1 MNATAGLLSRREFL
15 AVGAGSL
22 LVGCTSPQQM
32 PANANGAPSFTPHT
46 GQPGKDVIWVPTPDR
61 IVTRML
67 QLAGLTARDTL
78 FDLGS
83 GDGKIVI
90 AAAREFGARGTG
102 VEFNPD
108 MVALSIRRAAAAG
121 VSDRARFVRGDIF
134 ETDFSSATVVT
145 MYLLPQLNMR
155 LRPTL
160 MAMKPGTRVVSHEFG
175 LGDWEPDETTR
186 FGHQST
192 HLWIVPANAGGEW
205 SVHVPQAKEVLSAS
219 LKIEQT
225 FQRIR
230 GTLVFGGIETSIREA
245 QVSGTRIRFAFTD
258 TDGALRQV
266 DARIEPNEMVGT
278 IAVASRRA
286 AGQRARPVDFVA
298 RRAGPA
304 PAIDGSRQ
312 AASARIHG

>member
-1 MNATAGLLSRREFL
+1 MHVTDGLFSRREFL
-15 AVGAGSL
+15 AAGAGAL

-32 PANANGAPSFTPHT
+32 PASAQGDPSYTPQT
-46 GQPGKDVIWVPTPDR
+46 GQPGKDVVWVPTPDTL
-61 IVTRML
+61 VTRML
-67 QLAGLTARDTL
+67 QLAGVTAQDTL

-90 AAAREFGARGTG
+90 AAAREYGARGTG

-155 LRPTL
+155 LRHTL
-160 MAMKPGTRVVSHEFG
+160 MAMRPGTRVVSHQFG

-186 FGHQST
+186 ISYQST

-205 SVHVPQAKEVLSAS
+205 RLSVPHAKGPLAAS

-225 FQRIR
+225 FQKIR
-230 GTLVFGGIETSIREA
+230 GVLVFDEIETSIREA
-245 QVSGTRIRFAFTD
+245 HVSGTRIRFAFTD
-258 TDGALRQV
+258 LDGALRQV
-266 DARIEPNEMVGT
+266 DARIGQDEMVGT
-278 IAVASRRA
+278 VAAIRRV
-286 AGQRARPVDFVA
+286 AGQPARPVEFVA
-298 RRAGPA
+298 RRVGQA
-304 PAIDGSRQ
+304 PAIEGSQ
-312 AASARIHG
+312 PAASVQTHG